1 MRATPRL
8 WDGNERRGLVG
19 AGHWFGVGRKS
30 GMAGVNGGIESDE
43 GEQAS
48 WLTFVVD
55 EGWGFICIN
64 PVTLQRIQ
72 MLSLSPKSM
81 KL

>member
-1 MRATPRL
+1 MGELCTEVSG
-8 WDGNERRGLVG
+8 WEKG
-19 AGHWFGVGRKS
+19 AGAFGACPWLGRMS
-30 GMAGVNGGIESDE
+30 GMVGINGDKESDG

-64 PVTLQRIQ
+64 PVTSQRFQ

-81 KL
+81 KLQ

>member
-1 MRATPRL
+1 MRAALRSR
-8 WDGNERRGLVG
+8 DGNEGRVLVG
-19 AGHWFGVGRKS
+19 ANHWLGVGRMS

-48 WLTFVVD
+48 WLTCVVD

-64 PVTLQRIQ
+64 
-72 MLSLSPKSM
+72 
-81 KL
+81 

>member
-1 MRATPRL
+1 MGELCTEVSG
-8 WDGNERRGLVG
+8 WEQG
-19 AGHWFGVGRKS
+19 AGAFGACPWLGRFS
-30 GMAGVNGGIESDE
+30 GMAGINGGKESDG

-64 PVTLQRIQ
+64 Q
-72 MLSLSPKSM
+72 
-81 KL
+81 